1 MHPAIS
7 LSTSEYPLF
16 MVIETF
22 ADWQLET
29 AYLDWKLEQYKPEP
43 LEVLALGEP
52 EYLRLGEPELLH
64 KEP

>member
-1 MHPAIS
+1 
-7 LSTSEYPLF
+7 